1 MMEKEISAIEHSNG
15 YIRNVIFKD
24 NTPMKLT
31 ALFARPDF
39 TQQCD
44 IPQALG
50 CELTEEGYI
59 KVDDFHKTS
68 IPGVYAAGDNTT
80 MFRAVSAAVA
90 AGNKTGALINK
101 EIIEE
106 SF

>member
-1 MMEKEISAIEHSNG
+1 M
-15 YIRNVIFKD
+15 
-24 NTPMKLT
+24 
-31 ALFARPDF
+31 LFRSLFTRPGF

-50 CELTEEGYI
+50 CELTEQGYI
-59 KVDDFHKTS
+59 KVDEFHKTS
-68 IPGVYAAGDNTT
+68 IPGIYAAGDNTT
-80 MFRAVSAAVA
+80 MFRAVSVAVA
-90 AGNKTGALINK
+90 AGNKAGALINR